1 MQPPGEQS
9 TFFDGEVP
17 VSPEGDRVAGT
28 WVCWSVTPTPT
39 GRPGAGTPG
48 GQQWGRGSGSS
59 TVILSWGSSPK
70 DKGSGF
76 FFKPHQTT
84 GCLNPSPGSFPHVLD
99 QNRPAEWTRV
109 PTCGVVLSPMV
120 QAVSRFLPSVPHET
134 HRAFSRD
141 TGAPGAPE
149 TAVPKVLMAQEG
161 PWRNRVGWLPAQ

>member
-1 MQPPGEQS
+1 MLKTPLMQPPGEQS

-109 PTCGVVLSPMV
+109 PTLGWCSARWFRQSPGSCLMSPMRPIGLS
-120 QAVSRFLPSVPHET
+120 AGTREP
-134 HRAFSRD
+134 
-141 TGAPGAPE
+141 
-149 TAVPKVLMAQEG
+149 QE
-161 PWRNRVGWLPAQ
+161 PLKQLCPRS